1 MKRIAPVKKETP
13 TSKTSGD
20 EQRLNQETVRS
31 VVTSLLRDRQKD
43 KQQALPAVDLD
54 ELRAA
59 LDELPTINAT
69 KVVSLHRRI
78 VNGDYKVDSERLAEK
93 LMELEAS
100 LDRD

>member
-1 MKRIAPVKKETP
+1 MKKETP
-13 TSKTSGD
+13 TSKTSGN

-31 VVTSLLRDRQKD
+31 VVPSLQRD
-43 KQQALPAVDLD
+43 KQQVEPDIDLD

>member
-1 MKRIAPVKKETP
+1 VKKETP
-13 TSKTSGD
+13 TSKTSGN
-20 EQRLNQETVRS
+20 EQRLNQKTVRS
-31 VVTSLLRDRQKD
+31 VVTSLQRD
-43 KQQALPAVDLD
+43 KQQVEPDIDLD

>member
-1 MKRIAPVKKETP
+1 M
-13 TSKTSGD
+13 
-20 EQRLNQETVRS
+20 
-31 VVTSLLRDRQKD
+31 VTSLLRDRQRD
-43 KQQALPAVDLD
+43 KQQAEPAIDLD

-78 VNGDYKVDSERLAEK
+78 FNGDYKVDSDRLAEK

>member
-1 MKRIAPVKKETP
+1 MKKETP
-13 TSKTSGD
+13 TSKTSGN

-31 VVTSLLRDRQKD
+31 VVTSLQRD
-43 KQQALPAVDLD
+43 KQQIEPDIDLD

>member
-1 MKRIAPVKKETP
+1 MKKDNP
-13 TSKTSGD
+13 TSKRSGNV
-20 EQRLNQETVRS
+20 QSLSQETVNS
-31 VVTSLLRDRQKD
+31 VVTQLRGNNS
-43 KQQALPAVDLD
+43 PAEPDIDLD

>member
-1 MKRIAPVKKETP
+1 MKKETP
-13 TSKTSGD
+13 TSKTSGNQ
-20 EQRLNQETVRS
+20 QRLNQETVRS
-31 VVTSLLRDRQKD
+31 VVTSLLRDRQRD
-43 KQQALPAVDLD
+43 KQQAEPEPAIDLD

-78 VNGDYKVDSERLAEK
+78 FNGDYKVDSDRLAEK

>member
-1 MKRIAPVKKETP
+1 MKKETP

-31 VVTSLLRDRQKD
+31 VVTSLQRD
-43 KQQALPAVDLD
+43 KQQVEPVIDLD

>member
-1 MKRIAPVKKETP
+1 M
-13 TSKTSGD
+13 
-20 EQRLNQETVRS
+20 NQETVRS
-31 VVTSLLRDRQKD
+31 VVTSLQRD
-43 KQQALPAVDLD
+43 KQQVEPDIDLD

-59 LDELPTINAT
+59 LDELPRINAT

>member
-1 MKRIAPVKKETP
+1 MKKETP
-13 TSKTSGD
+13 TSKTSGN

-31 VVTSLLRDRQKD
+31 VVTSLQRD
-43 KQQALPAVDLD
+43 KQQVEPVIDLD

-59 LDELPTINAT
+59 LDELSTINAT

>member
-1 MKRIAPVKKETP
+1 MKKETP
-13 TSKTSGD
+13 TSKTSGN

-31 VVTSLLRDRQKD
+31 VVTSLQRD
-43 KQQALPAVDLD
+43 KQQVEPDIDLD

-100 LDRD
+100 LERD

>member
-1 MKRIAPVKKETP
+1 MKKETP
-13 TSKTSGD
+13 TSKTSGN

-31 VVTSLLRDRQKD
+31 VVTSLQRD
-43 KQQALPAVDLD
+43 KQQVEPDIDLD

>member
-1 MKRIAPVKKETP
+1 VKKETP
-13 TSKTSGD
+13 TSKTSGN

-31 VVTSLLRDRQKD
+31 VVTSLQRD
-43 KQQALPAVDLD
+43 KQQVEPDIDLD
-54 ELRAA
+54 ELRGA

>member
-1 MKRIAPVKKETP
+1 MKKETP

-20 EQRLNQETVRS
+20 EQRFNQETVRS

-78 VNGDYKVDSERLAEK
+78 VNGDYKVDSDRLAKK

-100 LDRD
+100 LDSY

>member
-1 MKRIAPVKKETP
+1 M
-13 TSKTSGD
+13 
-20 EQRLNQETVRS
+20 NQETVRS
-31 VVTSLLRDRQKD
+31 VVTSLQRD
-43 KQQALPAVDLD
+43 KQQVEPVIDLD

>member
-1 MKRIAPVKKETP
+1 MRRIAPVKKETP
-13 TSKTSGD
+13 TSKTSGN

-31 VVTSLLRDRQKD
+31 VVTSLQRD
-43 KQQALPAVDLD
+43 KQQVEPDIDLD

>member
-1 MKRIAPVKKETP
+1 M
-13 TSKTSGD
+13 
-20 EQRLNQETVRS
+20 NQETVRS
-31 VVTSLLRDRQKD
+31 VVTSLQRD
-43 KQQALPAVDLD
+43 KQQVEPVIDLD

-78 VNGDYKVDSERLAEK
+78 VNGDYKVDSDRLAEK

>member
-1 MKRIAPVKKETP
+1 
-13 TSKTSGD
+13 
-20 EQRLNQETVRS
+20 LNQETVRS
-31 VVTSLLRDRQKD
+31 VVTSLQRD
-43 KQQALPAVDLD
+43 KQQVEPDIDLD

>member
-1 MKRIAPVKKETP
+1 VKKETP
-13 TSKTSGD
+13 TSKTSGN

-31 VVTSLLRDRQKD
+31 VVTSLQRD
-43 KQQALPAVDLD
+43 KQQVEPDIDLD

>member
-1 MKRIAPVKKETP
+1 MKKETP
-13 TSKTSGD
+13 TSKTSGN

-31 VVTSLLRDRQKD
+31 VVTSLQRD
-43 KQQALPAVDLD
+43 KQQVEPVIDLD

>member
-1 MKRIAPVKKETP
+1 MKKKNP
-13 TSKTSGD
+13 TSKTSGN

-31 VVTSLLRDRQKD
+31 VVTSLQRD
-43 KQQALPAVDLD
+43 KQQVEPVIDLD

>member
-1 MKRIAPVKKETP
+1 MKKETP
-13 TSKTSGD
+13 TSKTSGNQ
-20 EQRLNQETVRS
+20 QRLSQETVRS
-31 VVTSLLRDRQKD
+31 VVTSLLRDRQRD
-43 KQQALPAVDLD
+43 KQQAEPAIDLD

-78 VNGDYKVDSERLAEK
+78 FNGDYKVDSDRLAEK

>member
-1 MKRIAPVKKETP
+1 VKKETP
-13 TSKTSGD
+13 TSKTSGN

-31 VVTSLLRDRQKD
+31 VVTSLQRD
-43 KQQALPAVDLD
+43 KQQVEPVIDLD

>member
-1 MKRIAPVKKETP
+1 MKKETP
-13 TSKTSGD
+13 TSKTSGNQ
-20 EQRLNQETVRS
+20 QRLNQETVRS
-31 VVTSLLRDRQKD
+31 VVTSLQRD
-43 KQQALPAVDLD
+43 KQQVEPDIDLD

>member
-1 MKRIAPVKKETP
+1 MKKETP
-13 TSKTSGD
+13 TSKTSGN
-20 EQRLNQETVRS
+20 EQRLNQKTVRS
-31 VVTSLLRDRQKD
+31 VVTSLQRD
-43 KQQALPAVDLD
+43 KQQVEPDIDLD

>member
-1 MKRIAPVKKETP
+1 MKKETP
-13 TSKTSGD
+13 TSKTSGN

-31 VVTSLLRDRQKD
+31 VVNSLQRD
-43 KQQALPAVDLD
+43 KQQVEPDIDLD

>member
-1 MKRIAPVKKETP
+1 MKKETP
-13 TSKTSGD
+13 TSKTSGN
-20 EQRLNQETVRS
+20 EQRLNQETVRA
-31 VVTSLLRDRQKD
+31 VVTSLQRD
-43 KQQALPAVDLD
+43 KQQVEPVIDLD

>member
-1 MKRIAPVKKETP
+1 MKKETP
-13 TSKTSGD
+13 TSKTSGN

-31 VVTSLLRDRQKD
+31 VVTSLQRD
-43 KQQALPAVDLD
+43 KQQVEPAIDLD

>member
-1 MKRIAPVKKETP
+1 M
-13 TSKTSGD
+13 
-20 EQRLNQETVRS
+20 NQETVRS
-31 VVTSLLRDRQKD
+31 VVTSLLRDRQRD
-43 KQQALPAVDLD
+43 KQQAEPAVDLD
-54 ELRAA
+54 DLRAA

>member
-1 MKRIAPVKKETP
+1 M
-13 TSKTSGD
+13 
-20 EQRLNQETVRS
+20 NQETVRS
-31 VVTSLLRDRQKD
+31 VVTSLQRD
-43 KQQALPAVDLD
+43 KQQVEPDIDLD

>member
-1 MKRIAPVKKETP
+1 MRRIAPVKKETP
-13 TSKTSGD
+13 TSKTSGN

-31 VVTSLLRDRQKD
+31 VVTSLQRD
-43 KQQALPAVDLD
+43 KQQVEPVIDLD

>member
-1 MKRIAPVKKETP
+1 MKKKNP
-13 TSKTSGD
+13 TSKTSGN

-31 VVTSLLRDRQKD
+31 VVTSLQRD
-43 KQQALPAVDLD
+43 KQQVEPDIDLD

>member
-1 MKRIAPVKKETP
+1 MKKETP
-13 TSKTSGD
+13 TSKTSGN

-31 VVTSLLRDRQKD
+31 VVTSLQRD
-43 KQQALPAVDLD
+43 KQQVEPDIDLD
-54 ELRAA
+54 QLRAA

>member
-1 MKRIAPVKKETP
+1 
-13 TSKTSGD
+13 
-20 EQRLNQETVRS
+20 LNQETVRS
-31 VVTSLLRDRQKD
+31 VVTSLQRD
-43 KQQALPAVDLD
+43 KQQVEPVIDLD

>member
-1 MKRIAPVKKETP
+1 MKKETP
-13 TSKTSGD
+13 TSKTSGN

-31 VVTSLLRDRQKD
+31 VVTSLQRD
-43 KQQALPAVDLD
+43 KQQAEPEPAIDLD